1 MTQKDMSANAG
12 TSVMSNPQAAYA
24 ESDADLQSRERQVY
38 WVAAE
43 AVGPCPY
50 DGGGRPITGH
60 GCGRGAKRANRA
72 DEQANSQENHTRPD
86 QRTDRLLHQWQRP
99 SEVKE

>member
-12 TSVMSNPQAAYA
+12 TSVMSNHRLPTQRAMPTWR
-24 ESDADLQSRERQVY
+24 D

-43 AVGPCPY
+43 AVGPGPY
-50 DGGGRPITGH
+50 DGGGRPIAGH
-60 GCGRGAKRANRA
+60 GCARGAKRANRG

-86 QRTDRLLHQWQRP
+86 QRTDRLPHQRQRP
-99 SEVKE
+99 SEVKQ